1 MELADSAHTV
11 ARMRECENARMNA
24 AMGAG
29 KTGMSRNGP
38 HFNVR
43 DAATVR
49 LKLGNE
55 QTQRGYRSSLAIA
68 PSQT

>member
-11 ARMRECENARMNA
+11 ARCENARMNA

-38 HFNVR
+38 ISTF
-43 DAATVR
+43 ATLQQYV
-49 LKLGNE
+49 
-55 QTQRGYRSSLAIA
+55 
-68 PSQT
+68 